1 MDIQLKLLPHQ
12 TECLKAI
19 TSIFED
25 VKISSNN
32 PIYQNPII
40 SLEDEKLEE
49 SITRV
54 WEGKELDLKPIPKSM
69 RNTRDEEIFG
79 IDAKLETG
87 TGKTYIYTR
96 LMYELNKQY
105 GFNKFILLVPST
117 PIKEGTRNFIE
128 ADYSIRHFADLY
140 PSKTLKLNVLNAQ
153 KSQRSGRKM
162 FPTSISEFA
171 RGSRLE
177 KNKIHAI
184 LMSDSMLLSKKTME
198 KDDYDQTIFGS
209 STQPYEALRET
220 RPIVIID
227 EPHRFKR
234 ENKAFKCI
242 EEELKPQCIIRFGAT
257 FPEDEKTKEVDYNNL
272 VYNLGACEAF
282 NDTLVKGV
290 AIQTLEDVNA
300 DDGKIKLMN
309 MSYRPRTCTFR
320 NETTRQNYTMEAGDF
335 LSNIDE
341 KFGGI
346 SIETIWQT
354 SDPNI
359 PKGVTLSNGQILQ
372 KGDIIYSSVYGT
384 TYQELMIKQA
394 IENHFIHEREN
405 FLRGSKIKTLSLF
418 FIDSIYSYRG
428 EDNDGSLRLKFEE
441 LLEKRIKE
449 EVKNLETIVIPNDKI
464 LDYKEYLQASLED
477 IKKTNGG
484 YFSEDNSTKDEDIQ
498 NEVDKILRDKQSLL
512 SFKNKQGK
520 WNTMRFIFSK
530 WTLREG
536 WDNPN
541 VFQIAKLR
549 SSGSEISKL
558 QEVGRGL
565 RLPVD
570 EYGRRIEDEQF
581 YLTYLVDYS
590 ERNFAERLVAEINSD
605 AKVSNN
611 IKDLIAKVASNR
623 NIDENILFG
632 ELLMAGIV
640 DMEMNILPEKRD
652 DLLVKYPEFNTGLKP
667 DKIIDTNKGKS
678 SKVKI
683 RPEKFNEIK
692 ELWNKI
698 NQKYYLELEEI
709 SEEEL
714 ETNILEILKSGVYE
728 KQIVYA
734 RERRTE
740 KGQDEVILRERVAGY
755 HIIDELLP
763 YNEFLQKTSKAT
775 GVSIIILHKAIVKY
789 SEGRKLESDFFNKIT
804 LQNIIDSFQ
813 EWLETTFLKRFSY
826 RKMGIEAKET
836 ALTDINGQV
845 KDFIIQGNLGIMKDE
860 LRKVPE
866 KFIFDSFV
874 YDSDKEAETIA
885 QSDIDE
891 VVVFGKIPRR
901 SIQVPL
907 YYGGTTSPDFMYVL
921 KKKDGDYV
929 VNFIVETKDIH
940 KKSSLRDDE
949 NMRIE
954 SARVF
959 FKAMEED
966 GLNVSFQKQMK
977 KDDIVTMIKKLM
989 E

>member
-12 TECLKAI
+12 TECLKAFV
-19 TSIFED
+19 SVFED

-40 SLEDEKLEE
+40 DLEDEKLVEN
-49 SITRV
+49 ITRI
-54 WEGKELDLKPIPKSM
+54 WDGKGLDLKPIPKSM
-69 RNTRDEEIFG
+69 RNTIDGEILG

-128 ADYSIRHFADLY
+128 ADYSKRHFEDLY
-140 PSKTLKLNVLNAQ
+140 PSRTLKLNVLNAQ
-153 KSQRSGRKM
+153 KPQSSGRKM
-162 FPTSISEFA
+162 FPNSISEFA

-177 KNKIHAI
+177 RNKIHAI
-184 LMSDSMLLSKKTME
+184 LMSDSMLLSKRTME

-234 ENKAFKCI
+234 ENKAFQCI
-242 EEELKPQCIIRFGAT
+242 EEDLKPQCIIRFGAT
-257 FPEDEKTKEVDYNNL
+257 FPQDEKTKEVDYNNL

-282 NDTLVKGV
+282 NETLVKGV
-290 AIQTLEDVNA
+290 AIQTLEDANA
-300 DDGKIKLMN
+300 ADGKIKLMN
-309 MSYRPRTCTFR
+309 LSYRPRTCTFR
-320 NETTRQNYTMEAGDF
+320 NETTKQNYTMEVGDF

-346 SIETIWQT
+346 SIEAIWQT

-359 PKGVTLSNGQILQ
+359 VRGVTLSNGQILQ
-372 KGDIIYSSVYGT
+372 KGDIIYSSVYGI

-405 FLRGSKIKTLSLF
+405 FLRENKIKTLSLF

-441 LLEKRIKE
+441 MLEKRIKE
-449 EVKNLETIVIPNDKI
+449 EIKDLETIAIPNPKI
-464 LDYKEYLQASLED
+464 IDYNEYLQASLED

-570 EYGRRIEDEQF
+570 EYGHRMEDEQF

-590 ERNFAERLVAEINSD
+590 ERAFAERLVLEINSD
-605 AKVSNN
+605 AKVPNN
-611 IKDLIAKVASNR
+611 IKELIAKVAKNR
-623 NIDENILFG
+623 NIDENKLFG

-652 DLLVKYPEFNTGLKP
+652 ELLEKYPEFNTGLKP
-667 DKIIDTNKGKS
+667 DKVIDARKGKS

-683 RPEKFNEIK
+683 RPDRFNEIK

-709 SEEEL
+709 CEKEL
-714 ETNILEILKSGVYE
+714 ETCILEILKSGIYE

-734 RERRTE
+734 KERRTE
-740 KGQDEVILRERVAGY
+740 KGQDEVILKERVAGY
-755 HIIDELLP
+755 HIIEELMP
-763 YNEFLQKTSKAT
+763 YNEFLLKASKGT
-775 GVSIIILHKAIVKY
+775 GVSIIILHKAMVKY
-789 SEGRKLESDFFNKIT
+789 SKEKKLNNDFFNKIT
-804 LQNIIDSFQ
+804 LQNLIDSFQ
-813 EWLETTFLKRFSY
+813 EWLETAFLKRFSY
-826 RKMGIEAKET
+826 RKMGIKAKET

-845 KDFIIQGNLGIMKDE
+845 KDSIIQGNLGIMKDE
-860 LRKVPE
+860 LAIVPS
-866 KFIFDSFV
+866 KFLFDSFV
-874 YDSDKEAETIA
+874 YDSPKERETI
-885 QSDIDE
+885 QRSDIDE

-921 KKKDGDYV
+921 KKKNGEYI
-929 VNFIVETKDIH
+929 VNFIVETKDIEH
-940 KKSSLRDDE
+940 ERGSRKDEDLRIKAAE
-949 NMRIE
+949 K
-954 SARVF
+954 F
-959 FKAMEED
+959 FEAMKDD
-966 GLNVSFQKQMK
+966 GLNIHFEKQMK
-977 KDDIVTMIKKLM
+977 KDDIVYMIKKLVD
-989 E
+989 